1 MSLLRFPSGLAVAMM
16 MIVSGWA
23 SAQSSPPAPDARSE
37 RLNQAIRAMLISLAQ
52 DPLFA
57 DEDLELV
64 FSQQPE
70 ALINLGV
77 VYGNTRS
84 PEIDRTGLPVVAV
97 TPGSTAATMGLRAG
111 DHIVSMNTEPLTG
124 LGQDDSG
131 TSRAVDRVQNL
142 LQQIA
147 ANDPVT
153 VIVARNDG
161 NETLSAPLQKW
172 QLPRVELA
180 LSMPI
185 DDDPPLDLILGA
197 PPTDDEAGEGSRSA
211 CGTLSLY
218 DPPPHE
224 FNLYPAYLMGI
235 NVESSGAIM
244 RGFQYLTPGT
254 YRLLVSDLIPSRELR
269 KKHTRFAKRRQA
281 REMELEVTDGM
292 TYHVAAKLLYERKE
306 QANHDEY
313 WEPVVWRSEPGH
325 CKGKPISR

>member
-1 MSLLRFPSGLAVAMM
+1 MSLNRIFCAFAIAVMIMMAVSGAVAQT
-16 MIVSGWA
+16 VATG
-23 SAQSSPPAPDARSE
+23 PDARSE
-37 RLNQAIRAMLISLAQ
+37 RLNEAIRAMLISLAQ

-77 VYGNTRS
+77 IYGDTRS
-84 PEIDRTGLPVVAV
+84 PDIDRTGLPVVAV
-97 TPGSTAATMGLRAG
+97 TPGSTAAAMGLRAG
-111 DHIVSMNTEPLTG
+111 DHIVSMNTEPLIG
-124 LGQDDSG
+124 LGQDSSG
-131 TSRAVDRVQNL
+131 TSRAVDQVQNL
-142 LQQIA
+142 LQQIH
-147 ANDPVT
+147 ANDPV
-153 VIVARNDG
+153 IVEVTRDNG
-161 NETLSAPLQKW
+161 RQTLSAPLQKW

-185 DDDPPLDLILGA
+185 DDDPPEDLILGA
-197 PPTDDEAGEGSRSA
+197 PPLGDDVNEARND

-218 DPPPHE
+218 NPPPHE

-235 NVESSGAIM
+235 NVENSGAIM

-269 KKHTRFAKRRQA
+269 TKHTRFAKRRQA
-281 REMELEVTDGM
+281 KEMTLEVTDGM
-292 TYHVAAKLLYERKE
+292 IYHVAAKLLYQRKE
-306 QANHDEY
+306 QANHEEY

-325 CKGKPISR
+325 CKGKPTSR